1 MQTILDEIVES
12 KKRELAVA
20 RQNLTFE
27 ELLARTSTALPT
39 RDFCAA
45 LDRKGRISLIA
56 EVKKASPSAQV
67 IRPQFDAI
75 TIAKTYEEHGASCLS
90 VLTDAPYFQGTLQDL
105 THVRGAVDIP
115 LLRKDFLIDEYQIAE
130 ARVAGADA
138 VLFIAEILD
147 DRTLGRLLAQ
157 ARDLGMASLLEFHDP
172 QNIPRVLRAG
182 ADLVGINNRD
192 LKTFASNVEHTLRL
206 RDQIPADVF
215 LVSESGIHNRADVE
229 RLERAGVRAI
239 LVGESLL
246 RASDIG
252 LAVDQLL
259 GRLP

>member
-1 MQTILDEIVES
+1 
-12 KKRELAVA
+12 
-20 RQNLTFE
+20 
-27 ELLARTSTALPT
+27 
-39 RDFCAA
+39 
-45 LDRKGRISLIA
+45 
-56 EVKKASPSAQV
+56 
-67 IRPQFDAI
+67 
-75 TIAKTYEEHGASCLS
+75 
-90 VLTDAPYFQGTLQDL
+90 
-105 THVRGAVDIP
+105 
-115 LLRKDFLIDEYQIAE
+115 
-130 ARVAGADA
+130 
-138 VLFIAEILD
+138 
-147 DRTLGRLLAQ
+147 
-157 ARDLGMASLLEFHDP
+157 
-172 QNIPRVLRAG
+172 LRAG